1 MELLQ
6 IYHPQIPGFLSR
18 LSRTEEMLRLKG
30 VGMDCGCEYTDYPAY
45 RGCPPA
51 SRYEHSLGVALI
63 IWHFTGSRKQAIA
76 GLFHDIST
84 PVFSHTVDFL
94 NRDYMQ
100 QESTEAGTREII
112 GRSGRICAL
121 LEEYGVSQES
131 VRDYHRYPIADNDS
145 PRLSADRLEYTLR
158 NFMRYEGKTL
168 EEVRRFYED
177 LAVCENEDGQ
187 EELAFLHAEIA
198 EEFALLSLRASLL
211 FISDSDRY
219 SMQYLADLLRSALS
233 AGALAPGDLHTTE
246 PGHRKAPVPPGNGG
260 LLGALPLPFR
270 NPQLPEPPGRAW
282 LDPGPGQKALRGS
295 HGLRPGTGFGAVPL
309 PGGENPG
316 ISGDRLRFLDPRG
329 VRSAGFPRRKTA
341 RRSARPPRAPG
352 RLPSPIDPVSAD
364 CSQNQKRPSNPHR
377 NHQHA
382 IPVRQNS
389 VHHQKQRGSGNQR
402 IPHPSEQNP
411 YFSTMRSAVSC
422 VNAPRN
428 SSAMFRSA
436 RIA

>member
-233 AGALAPGDLHTTE
+233 AGVLTPEDLHTTE
-246 PGHRKAPVPPGNGG
+246 RQVIEKLLSRPETAASWERFRSLSEIHSCPNRPDGPGWIRVP
-260 LLGALPLPFR
+260 AKKRYVDPLVCGR
-270 NPQLPEPPGRAW
+270 GRAS
-282 LDPGPGQKALRGS
+282 ALSPSLAEKIREFLEIDYDSWIRG
-295 HGLRPGTGFGAVPL
+295 A
-309 PGGENPG
+309 
-316 ISGDRLRFLDPRG
+316 
-329 VRSAGFPRRKTA
+329 
-341 RRSARPPRAPG
+341 
-352 RLPSPIDPVSAD
+352 
-364 CSQNQKRPSNPHR
+364 
-377 NHQHA
+377 
-382 IPVRQNS
+382 
-389 VHHQKQRGSGNQR
+389 
-402 IPHPSEQNP
+402 
-411 YFSTMRSAVSC
+411 
-422 VNAPRN
+422 
-428 SSAMFRSA
+428 
-436 RIA
+436 